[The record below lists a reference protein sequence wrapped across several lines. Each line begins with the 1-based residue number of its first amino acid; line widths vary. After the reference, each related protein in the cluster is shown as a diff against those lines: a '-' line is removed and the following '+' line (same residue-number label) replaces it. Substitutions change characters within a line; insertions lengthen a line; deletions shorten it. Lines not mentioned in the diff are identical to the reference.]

1 MSLCGRVNHHLVL
14 ASKSKGQKIGFTACF
29 TSVKGKVKYI
39 TSLLTPLT
47 SVKQSQMGNTTLTS
61 PLTGVKDEV
70 KCVNALLFL

>member
-29 TSVKGKVKYI
+29 TSVKGKVNYI

-47 SVKQSQMGNTTLTS
+47 LVKVEVKYVTTLT
-61 PLTGVKDEV
+61 LTRSFK
-70 KCVNALLFL
+70 A

>member
-47 SVKQSQMGNTTLTS
+47 LVKVEVKYVTTLT
-61 PLTGVKDEV
+61 LTRSFK
-70 KCVNALLFL
+70 A